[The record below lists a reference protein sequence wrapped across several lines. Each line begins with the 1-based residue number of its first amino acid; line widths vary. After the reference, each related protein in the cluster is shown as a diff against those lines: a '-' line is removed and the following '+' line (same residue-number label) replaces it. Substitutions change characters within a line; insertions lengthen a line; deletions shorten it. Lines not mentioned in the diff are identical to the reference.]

1 MAHVHLEDGAFSLEW
16 VIIWGLIA
24 AALIALALYK
34 LGGSRLPTR
43 RMAIAAMCVAV
54 GFVIFQ
60 VEIPIFGGLHI
71 NLTPLMG
78 ILVGPGL
85 GTLVVLVINIFSAAI
100 GHGGWGMIGP
110 NAIVNVTEV
119 LLGYYIYR
127 LCRMRLNAGRF
138 ASGFSAASVALAIS
152 ALLVVVI
159 VSISGLQDS
168 TQTTEETFAN
178 MLLLAA
184 ANIVTGVIEG
194 FVTGYIVSFVGK
206 IRPDLL
212 EDAESPRSP
221 GDEEQAEG
229 EGATRV

>member
-24 AALIALALYK
+24 AALVALALYK
-34 LGGSRLPTR
+34 LGGGRLPTR
-43 RMAIAAMCVAV
+43 KMAIAAMCVAV
-54 GFVIFQ
+54 GVVIFQ
-60 VEIPIFGGLHI
+60 VEIPVFGGLHI

-110 NAIVNVTEV
+110 NTIVNVVEV
-119 LLGYYIYR
+119 LLGFYIYR
-127 LCRMRLNAGRF
+127 LCILKFKAGRF
-138 ASGFSAASVALAIS
+138 VSGFSAASVALAVS

-168 TQTTEETFAN
+168 TQTPEETFAN
-178 MLLLAA
+178 MLFLAA
-184 ANIVTGVIEG
+184 ANIVTGIIEG
-194 FVTGYIVSFVGK
+194 FVTGYIVSFVGR

-212 EDAESPRSP
+212 EDAESPRRP
-221 GDEEQAEG
+221 GYQEQAEA
-229 EGATRV
+229 EGSSSV